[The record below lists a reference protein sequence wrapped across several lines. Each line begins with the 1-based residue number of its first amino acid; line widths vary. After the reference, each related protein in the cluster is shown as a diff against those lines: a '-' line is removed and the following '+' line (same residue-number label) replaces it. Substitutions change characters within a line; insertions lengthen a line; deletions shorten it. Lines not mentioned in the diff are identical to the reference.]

1 MVRARK
7 PTGDDRELAV
17 DTSHLD
23 FEDEEEFK
31 VGLYEGNNPYRLNQ
45 YIPSELEAVCLPT
58 LFTPEVCNRLAKEL
72 GLTDTQV
79 AELARRIEAALDP
92 DLTPLTLSVAQ
103 SVGERRGA
111 ASVERGFV
119 ALSDAQE
126 RISDALSALVPL
138 RAIAEHRHGGRT
150 IESVII
156 LVEQCQASALE
167 ALVIL
172 DRDLRQKSLLYEP
185 VVVDRRQVGAARRTV
200 VLWAIFNFW
209 EWVGRKV
216 TYTTNS
222 TRVGH
227 AQRSGPLIDL
237 CDAVLRLARNDG
249 STVGGDTIAAAIKAW
264 RRRKVIH

>member
-7 PTGDDRELAV
+7 PSGDDRELAV

-23 FEDEEEFK
+23 FEDDEEFK
-31 VGLYEGNNPYRLNQ
+31 VGLYEGNNPYRLNK
-45 YIPSELEAVCLPT
+45 YIPSELEALSLPS
-58 LFTPEVCNRLAKEL
+58 LFTPEICGNLAKEFDF
-72 GLTDTQV
+72 TDAQV
-79 AELARRIEAALDP
+79 ADLARRIEAALDP

-103 SVGERRGA
+103 SVGERRAA

-126 RISDALSALVPL
+126 RIADALSALVPL
-138 RAIAEHRHGGRT
+138 RAISEHGDGGRT
-150 IESVII
+150 IETVIT
-156 LVEQCQASALE
+156 LVEQCQASALG

-172 DRDLRQKSLLYEP
+172 DRDVRQKSLLYEP
-185 VVVDRRQVGAARRTV
+185 IVVDRRQVGAARRTV

-237 CDAVLRLARNDG
+237 CDAILRLARNDG
-249 STVGGDTIAAAIKAW
+249 STVSGDTIAAAIKAW
-264 RRRKVIH
+264 RRRKVVL

>member
-23 FEDEEEFK
+23 FEDDEEFK

-45 YIPSELEAVCLPT
+45 YIPSELEAVCMPT

-72 GLTDTQV
+72 GLSDTQV

-92 DLTPLTLSVAQ
+92 DLNPLSLSVAQ
-103 SVGERRGA
+103 SDGARRGA

-138 RAIAEHRHGGRT
+138 RAIAEHGDGGRVL
-150 IESVII
+150 ESVIT
-156 LVEQCQASALE
+156 LVEQCQACALE
-167 ALVIL
+167 ALISL
-172 DRDLRQKSLLYEP
+172 DSKLRQKGLLYES
-185 VVVDRRQVGAARRTV
+185 VVADRRQVGVARRNV
-200 VLWAIFNFW
+200 IYSAIFEFW
-209 EWVGRKV
+209 VWTGRKKPA
-216 TYTTNS
+216 YTTNS
-222 TRVGH
+222 TTFRTS
-227 AQRSGPLIDL
+227 QRSGPLIDL
-237 CDAVLRLARNDG
+237 CDAVFRLTRKDG
-249 STVGGDTIAAAIKAW
+249 RTVSGDTTAAAIKAW
-264 RRRKVIH
+264 LKL